1 MTKMRIRATVFQAGL
16 TAWLTLVAMTGAATA
31 GPIED
36 GSAAYQRHDYETA
49 LRLLRTPAEQ
59 GSAEAQLLLGFMY
72 HDGEGVPQ
80 DYAEAA
86 RWLRKAAEQG
96 NIAAQGAL
104 GGMYLDG
111 LGVPKDPAQAT
122 RWLQKAAEQGLPPA
136 QSVLGS
142 LADQGGKYVDA
153 LKWYR
158 LAADQ
163 GHPRALALLG
173 YLSEQGKGLPLDYVS
188 AYAWYSRAIAAGE
201 ESSSERLKNL
211 SQIMTR
217 KQLDQ
222 ANSLLSAQSVSP
234 QHTSAPSDPTVLSLL
249 PTP

>member
-49 LRLLRTPAEQ
+49 LRLLRTPAGQ

-104 GGMYLDG
+104 GGLYLDG
-111 LGVPKDPAQAT
+111 LGMPKDPAQAT

-142 LADQGGKYVDA
+142 LSDQAGKYVDA

-163 GHPRALALLG
+163 GDAEAQNNLG
-173 YLSEQGKGLPLDYVS
+173 NMYETGRGVAQS
-188 AYAWYSRAIAAGE
+188 YAEAAKWYPTCRRSRSCHRAIQPRRLVRQRPWGHAGLCGGGE
-201 ESSSERLKNL
+201 VVWPRCGPG
-211 SQIMTR
+211 R
-217 KQLDQ
+217 C
-222 ANSLLSAQSVSP
+222 
-234 QHTSAPSDPTVLSLL
+234 
-249 PTP
+249 